1 MPISILL
8 NAYLFFS
15 RLSFGFTTGISLYR
29 KKKGLEDH
37 TRIGERLGIPSVE
50 RPNGKVIWL
59 HAASIGES
67 LLALSLINRFSKTS
81 PDVHFLLTSNTVTS
95 GKLVSSNLSDK
106 ITHQYLPYDFLS
118 GIKRFLDFWKPSIVL
133 IIESEFWPALIT
145 EVDRRKIPLLSIN
158 SRISNKSFNRW
169 KKFPKLTQALLNKFD
184 LLLVQS
190 QEVLIKYAELG
201 VLENKLVV
209 TGQIKQESKPLS
221 FNEKLLEELKYYF
234 RNRLIWVATSTH
246 EGEEEII
253 VSAHKHLLKRLE
265 EDLLLIIAPRY
276 PDRGN
281 QIEKLVNTIG
291 FSSVLRSE
299 GNLPEAKDQ
308 VYIADTMGEL
318 GLWYRLARVC
328 FVGGSL
334 IQSGGHNPY
343 EPAQLGCPIIHGKY
357 IENFIEP
364 YNRLAEIEGAQV
376 VSTSEELSNAVEKA
390 LDPKF
395 NSIYA
400 LKGKMLDQANGEP
413 INKTLEIVESYLS
426 KVS

>member
-1 MPISILL
+1 MTNSFLL
-8 NAYLFFS
+8 NSYLFVS
-15 RLSFGFTTGISLYR
+15 KYSFGFAKGISLYR
-29 KKKGLEDH
+29 KKRGLEDVL
-37 TRIGERLGIPSVE
+37 RVIERLGKPSSDK
-50 RPNGKVIWL
+50 PTGKLIWL

-67 LLALSLINRFSKTS
+67 LLALSLIERFCIIY
-81 PDVHFLLTSNTVTS
+81 PEWNFILTTNTVTS
-95 GKLVSSNLSDK
+95 GRVLSSKLPQNV
-106 ITHQYLPYDFLS
+106 IHQYLPYDFLS
-118 GIKRFLDFWKPSIVL
+118 GIKRFLDHWKPSIVL

-158 SRISNKSFNRW
+158 SRLSNKSFNRW
-169 KKFPKLTQALLNKFD
+169 KKYPKLTQALLNKFD

-190 QEVLIKYAELG
+190 QEVLTKYAELG

-221 FNEKLLEELKYYF
+221 FNEEQLEELKYYF
-234 RNRLIWVATSTH
+234 RNRLIWVAASTH
-246 EGEEEII
+246 EGEEEVI
-253 VSAHKHLLKRLE
+253 VRAHKHLLKRLD
-265 EDLLLIIAPRY
+265 EDILLIITPRY

-281 QIEKLVNTIG
+281 QIEKLVNTLG

-343 EPAQLGCPIIHGKY
+343 EPAQLGCPIIHGKH

-376 VSTSEELSNAVEKA
+376 VSTLEELSNAVEKA

-395 NSIYA
+395 NSFYA